1 MLKNCKKK
9 IEFLLDDRKEL
20 SVGEKFADA
29 DLIGIPV
36 RVVIS
41 KRTLQN
47 NSIELKERSKKDA
60 KLVKLNKFLL
70 NPQKYA

>member
-1 MLKNCKKK
+1 M
-9 IEFLLDDRKEL
+9 DDRKEL